1 METLEKDVK
10 YVQSHINEVI
20 LLFLLLTSLNIFHT
34 FI

>member
-20 LLFLLLTSLNIFHT
+20 LLFLLLTSLNIFDT